1 VSLCVFRAPL
11 QQDIL
16 LTSVLEITDWMS
28 LKDRKKLDLGRDDVF
43 KVDVKEGFS
52 FFNTDPEHTDKVME
66 VLNNVQLE
74 GRRINVEISKMMVA
88 EDVITTE
95 EVLVV
100 VVLVAEEVLLKKS
113 SFAQREGSGGGRS
126 DRTQVLEGGWWK
138 KLCSKRRRFWRK
150 KFSSKR

>member
-1 VSLCVFRAPL
+1 LDVIKR
-11 QQDIL
+11 
-16 LTSVLEITDWMS
+16 LERNI
-28 LKDRKKLDLGRDDVF
+28 DLGRDDVF

-52 FFNTDPEHTDKVME
+52 LTQILSTDKVME

-100 VVLVAEEVLLKKS
+100 VVLVAEEVLLQEEKV
-113 SFAQREGSGGGRS
+113 
-126 DRTQVLEGGWWK
+126 VLHQEEKVQAW
-138 KLCSKRRRFWRK
+138 
-150 KFSSKR
+150 

>member
-1 VSLCVFRAPL
+1 
-11 QQDIL
+11 
-16 LTSVLEITDWMS
+16 MS
-28 LKDRKKLDLGRDDVF
+28 LKDYRKTLDLGRDDVF

-52 FFNTDPEHTDKVME
+52 SLTQILSTDKVME

-100 VVLVAEEVLLKKS
+100 VVLVKKFCS
-113 SFAQREGSGGGRS
+113 KKRRQFCTKKRRFSGRSQKLRPREGGLVEEALPREGGFGGRS
-126 DRTQVLEGGWWK
+126 SAPRVKVLQTEPQDVLKVW
-138 KLCSKRRRFWRK
+138 
-150 KFSSKR
+150 

>member
-1 VSLCVFRAPL
+1 
-11 QQDIL
+11 
-16 LTSVLEITDWMS
+16 MS
-28 LKDRKKLDLGRDDVF
+28 LKDYLKETLDLGRDDVF

-100 VVLVAEEVLLKKS
+100 VLVAEEVLLQEEKAVLHQEEKVQ
-113 SFAQREGSGGGRS
+113 AVVEATE
-126 DRTQVLEGGWWK
+126 TQVPEKVDLVEEALLQEK
-138 KLCSKRRRFWRK
+138 EVLAEEVQLKR
-150 KFSSKR
+150 